1 VLPNDPRADRATL
14 TMLSGPEAGAT
25 FRVEDAHTTLGRS
38 TRASIPIDEFSV
50 SRMHARI
57 TREGDG
63 RYVSPIA
70 GERGEV
76 TRRSDRHGARASL
89 TRL

>member
-1 VLPNDPRADRATL
+1 MERTVER
-14 TMLSGPEAGAT
+14 GPVIVTE
-25 FRVEDAHTTLGRS
+25 L
-38 TRASIPIDEFSV
+38 
-50 SRMHARI
+50 
-57 TREGDG
+57 EGDSMKDANKLRG
-63 RYVSPIA
+63 QLIALLEEHGPVDLLRLSPIA